1 MMSEFLIGLMFTAS
15 VGTENETGFADA
27 CQAVNLGCGE
37 SFQAAVASKTEFN
50 GIGELRN
57 HIRNRAG
64 VCSKTNRPAQ
74 GRNQWLGILE
84 FLDGPADTK
93 VRRHGQCGLWL
104 LR

>member
-1 MMSEFLIGLMFTAS
+1 MIEQTRGLVPAEIGHSRIRNRPLS
-15 VGTENETGFADA
+15 
-27 CQAVNLGCGE
+27 
-37 SFQAAVASKTEFN
+37 ASKTEFN

-84 FLDGPADTK
+84 FLDGPADTR